1 VTVPPTTA
9 DAPPGPA
16 HPTGGPATQAP
27 AASAPAPAAAPA
39 PSLATRRPR
48 WPYLGFFL
56 IAAAFGWQLLLQDRI
71 LLPTNPAT
79 LAPWFG
85 DMAPDSAAVPS
96 NGLMMDT
103 LIFTLPARVYNAEM
117 LRAGEIPFWNP
128 SVFAGYPHLALIQ
141 NNVLYPPST
150 IFDLIEP
157 LSGMGYSIL
166 LHLALAGC
174 FTFAFLRARGLADDA
189 AFVGAAAFELNGMFL
204 IRVSAPSYV
213 FSGAWLPLM
222 LLGALRLARGGGLR
236 AGWPLLIAVT
246 ASVLGGHPQITS
258 LCLTI
263 AGVFLVVETTCATGL
278 GERTLLTRLA
288 SGVGAFVVLALLGVG
303 LAGYQVVPFL
313 ELMANSARGGVP
325 LETYRNASTPVTGLL
340 QAILPDA
347 YGHPIEMDYWLPD
360 TAQLVDGIA
369 PGQRLWA
376 LNYSG
381 QNLYTGIAPL
391 VLATLAVARAPRRR
405 DVLLFA
411 GATLFALGVLL
422 GTPLIDVAYALI
434 PGFRHS
440 RPDRIL
446 FVYMAGLSVLA
457 AYGYATLRRA
467 PEPVPESGATPGGR
481 TRDASGLGATVLV
494 TGVALAIV
502 LWPIVPRLASAA
514 GRADLGAWLA
524 HASEQWV
531 LRRALL
537 VPELLATLALLAAT
551 VVLARRR
558 VAARLSRAAT
568 LGLWLA
574 LLLVP
579 SLLFGWRFNPMQ
591 HRPVLGTTTLER
603 EVEAA
608 GAARDVRLARILPG
622 LPQALPAN
630 VVQLLGVDDVHGASA
645 AGVGGYLELIDAAEP
660 GSVAARKYFRAF
672 RDPSIAGRKVLD
684 LLNAGL
690 VLANVELPAPYER
703 IGGEDGLTL
712 YRNPHALP
720 RFRLVRDV
728 ATYATPEE
736 GRARLLAADFDP
748 TSTVLVARGEG
759 AEIDGVGR
767 AGDAPSTPDAAADVH
782 TGFAGD
788 EGMKDRSVSSPE
800 GRVSLLGRSAHEV
813 RLEVETPH
821 PAVLVSSEVFYP
833 GWQTRIDGV
842 PATTLRV
849 NTAFRGA
856 VVPAGNHTVEMV
868 FVPRSFHLGLAL
880 SLAAL
885 AAAAVLWWPRRRAPG
900 AAA

>member
-1 VTVPPTTA
+1 MTL
-9 DAPPGPA
+9 
-16 HPTGGPATQAP
+16 
-27 AASAPAPAAAPA
+27 AAEPVVRPSAAVSAA
-39 PSLATRRPR
+39 RRPR

-56 IAAAFGWQLLLQDRI
+56 VAAAFGWQLLLQDRI

-85 DMAPDSAAVPS
+85 DMSPESAAVPS

-103 LIFTLPARVYNAEM
+103 LIFTLPARVYNAAM

-128 SVFAGYPHLALIQ
+128 SVFAGYPHFALIQ

-150 IFDLIEP
+150 VFDLIEP
-157 LSGMGYSIL
+157 LSGMGFSVL

-174 FTFAFLRARGLADDA
+174 LMFAFLRERGLADDA

-213 FSGAWLPLM
+213 FSGTWLPLM

-236 AGWPLLIAVT
+236 SGWPLLLAVA

-258 LCLTI
+258 LCLTMTGTFLLVESVFGADPRQGSL
-263 AGVFLVVETTCATGL
+263 AG
-278 GERTLLTRLA
+278 RLTA
-288 SGVGAFVVLALLGVG
+288 NVGAFAALAVLGVG
-303 LAGYQVVPFL
+303 IAGYQVVPFL
-313 ELMANSARGGVP
+313 ELMASSARGSIA
-325 LETYRNASTPVTGLL
+325 LASYRNTSMPVTGLL

-369 PGQRLWA
+369 PRERVWA
-376 LNYSG
+376 LNFSG
-381 QNLYTGIAPL
+381 QNVYTGIVPL
-391 VLATLAVARAPRRR
+391 VLAALAVLRAPGRR

-411 GATLFALGVLL
+411 GAALFAVGVVV
-422 GTPLIDVAYALI
+422 GTPLLDVAYALI

-446 FVYMAGLSVLA
+446 FVYMTALSVLA
-457 AYGYATLRRA
+457 AHGYATLRPTAVDAR
-467 PEPVPESGATPGGR
+467 R
-481 TRDASGLGATVLV
+481 TT
-494 TGVALAIV
+494 TLAI
-502 LWPIVPRLASAA
+502 LGLALLILIWPLAPRLASAA

-524 HASEQWV
+524 HARTQWAGH
-531 LRRALL
+531 RALL
-537 VPELLATLALLAAT
+537 APQLMATAALLLATLALAVPA
-551 VVLARRR
+551 LARRVPR
-558 VAARLSRAAT
+558 GAALVT
-568 LGLWLA
+568 WLV

-591 HRPVLGTTTLER
+591 HRPEIGSTTLER
-603 EVEAA
+603 QVRDA
-608 GAARDVRLARILPG
+608 GAAGDVRLARILPG

-672 RDPSIAGRKVLD
+672 RDPAIARSKVLD

-690 VLANVELPAPYER
+690 VLANVELPPAYER

-720 RFRLVRDV
+720 RFQLVGEV
-728 ATYATPEE
+728 ATYASPEE
-736 GRARLLAADFDP
+736 GRARLLAPDFDP
-748 TSTVLVARGEG
+748 ATRVLVQENA
-759 AEIDGVGR
+759 ITL
-767 AGDAPSTPDAAADVH
+767 P
-782 TGFAGD
+782 
-788 EGMKDRSVSSPE
+788 PE
-800 GRVSLLGRSAHEV
+800 GTRPLAGRVTVASRAPHEI
-813 RLEVETPH
+813 RLEVETPET
-821 PAVLVSSEVFYP
+821 AVLVSSEVFYP
-833 GWQTRIDGV
+833 GWQTRIDG
-842 PATTLRV
+842 TLASTLLV

-856 VVPAGNHTVEMV
+856 LVPPGRHTVEML
-868 FVPRSFHLGLAL
+868 FVPRSFHVGVAL
-880 SLAAL
+880 TIAAL
-885 AAAAVLWWPRRRAPG
+885 LVVAVLWRPRRDAGRAG
-900 AAA
+900 A

>member
-1 VTVPPTTA
+1 MTL
-9 DAPPGPA
+9 
-16 HPTGGPATQAP
+16 GPATQARTANGSPSP
-27 AASAPAPAAAPA
+27 AASAPPAAMPVA
-39 PSLATRRPR
+39 RRPR
-48 WPYLGFFL
+48 WPYAGFFL
-56 IAAAFGWQLLLQDRI
+56 IAAVFGWQLLLEDRI

-103 LIFTLPARVYNAEM
+103 LIFTLPARVYNAEL

-128 SVFAGYPHLALIQ
+128 SVFAGYPHFALIQ

-166 LHLALAGC
+166 LHLALAGS
-174 FTFAFLRARGLADDA
+174 FMFAFLRARGLADDA

-213 FSGAWLPLM
+213 FSGTWLPLM
-222 LLGALRLARGGGLR
+222 LLGALRLARGDGLR
-236 AGWPLLIAVT
+236 GGWPLLLAVT

-263 AGVFLVVETTCATGL
+263 GGVFLLVETVAATRLRGRAL
-278 GERTLLTRLA
+278 ATRLA
-288 SGVGAFVVLALLGVG
+288 SVVGAFALLAVLGVG

-313 ELMANSARGGVP
+313 ELMANSARGGVS
-325 LETYRNASTPVTGLL
+325 LEAYRNASTPVTGLL

-369 PGQRLWA
+369 PKQRLWA

-381 QNLYTGIAPL
+381 QNVYTGLAPL
-391 VLATLAVARAPRRR
+391 VLAGLAVLRAPRRR

-411 GATLFALGVLL
+411 AAVLFALGVLL

-457 AYGYATLRRA
+457 AYGYATLRLSWEPPDSTGARRA
-467 PEPVPESGATPGGR
+467 DAQ
-481 TRDASGLGATVLV
+481 DASGRGTTLLIAGI
-494 TGVALAIV
+494 ALAIV
-502 LWPIVPRLASAA
+502 LWPLAPRLASAA

-524 HASEQWV
+524 HAREQWA

-537 VPELLATLALLAAT
+537 VPEVVATGLLLVALFT
-551 VVLARRR
+551 LARRG
-558 VAARLSRAAT
+558 VAARLSRGAT
-568 LGLWLA
+568 LGLWLV

-591 HRPVLGTTTLER
+591 HRPLVGTTALER

-672 RDPSIAGRKVLD
+672 RDPAIARSKVLD
-684 LLNAGL
+684 LLSAGL
-690 VLANVELPAPYER
+690 VLANVELPPEYER

-720 RFRLVRDV
+720 RFRLVRAV
-728 ATYATPEE
+728 ETYATPEE
-736 GRARLLAADFDP
+736 GRTRLLAADFEP
-748 TSTVLVARGEG
+748 AATVLLPQEDAPAVA
-759 AEIDGVGR
+759 GVGSASAR
-767 AGDAPSTPDAAADVH
+767 SPDPSAV
-782 TGFAGD
+782 G
-788 EGMKDRSVSSPE
+788 S
-800 GRVSLLGRSAHEV
+800 VSLLGRSAHEV
-813 RLEVETPH
+813 RLEVETPE

-833 GWQTRIDGV
+833 GWETRVDGA

-849 NTAFRGA
+849 DTAFRGA
-856 VVPAGNHTVEMV
+856 VVPAGKHTVEMAYV
-868 FVPRSFHLGLAL
+868 ARSFHLGLAVTIA
-880 SLAAL
+880 SLL
-885 AAAAVLWWPRRRAPG
+885 VVAVLWRPRRSHEG
-900 AAA
+900 AGA